1 MKYNTHH
8 LLDWFQEIPFTDIV
22 RIFPHSRLL
31 ELQGD
36 KMQEELEHLEE
47 VWCRKSIEE
56 RDMIKKEISTKSWE
70 DLSWQQQE
78 ELEES
83 FFITTDKTNLFI
95 DEHKRPYVQTA
106 NGKEYCSARKN
117 YEYSIKN

>member
-83 FFITTDKTNLFI
+83 FFITTNKTNLFI

-117 YEYSIKN
+117 YKYSIKN